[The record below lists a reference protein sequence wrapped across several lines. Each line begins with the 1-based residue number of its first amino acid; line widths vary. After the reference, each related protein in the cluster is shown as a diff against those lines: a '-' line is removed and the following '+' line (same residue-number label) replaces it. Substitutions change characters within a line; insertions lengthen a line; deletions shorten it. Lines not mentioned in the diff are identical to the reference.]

1 MEALHL
7 IHKLVPGRQRRY
19 RLSSHG
25 LNRSVDS
32 ILDGLDGSKRR
43 ASYPANSEVNMLF
56 SFSAKESLIL
66 QFKYMIVI
74 CRILRWKLNL
84 NAMAFTMVCLVK
96 TKPHEKLWK
105 SDFRRGAFNLVS
117 YLSCCHSV
125 IISVSKIL
133 KYDMHFLSMISIALN
148 WFCVCRLVNLNGLWL
163 VLSNAIKKTRFP
175 VKSQDFYHLYSGVQ
189 ADIRTL
195 VMNRLL
201 NFLLRIYAL

>member
-74 CRILRWKLNL
+74 CRILRWKSNL

-133 KYDMHFLSMISIALN
+133 KYITVRRLLCSRPSITCVSIGCVSDLSPTKAIGLFGRPNFHRPEVWLRRPHLEFLSPST
-148 WFCVCRLVNLNGLWL
+148 FD
-163 VLSNAIKKTRFP
+163 LS
-175 VKSQDFYHLYSGVQ
+175 L
-189 ADIRTL
+189 
-195 VMNRLL
+195 
-201 NFLLRIYAL
+201 

>member
-56 SFSAKESLIL
+56 SFSARESLIL

-74 CRILRWKLNL
+74 CRILR
-84 NAMAFTMVCLVK
+84 
-96 TKPHEKLWK
+96 
-105 SDFRRGAFNLVS
+105 
-117 YLSCCHSV
+117 
-125 IISVSKIL
+125 
-133 KYDMHFLSMISIALN
+133 
-148 WFCVCRLVNLNGLWL
+148 
-163 VLSNAIKKTRFP
+163 
-175 VKSQDFYHLYSGVQ
+175 
-189 ADIRTL
+189 
-195 VMNRLL
+195 
-201 NFLLRIYAL
+201 